1 MITPFY
7 IDDDVFKDEKLK
19 SSNAVHDL
27 FLYLWRNYGVLVLN
41 NEEEIN
47 VKIRENLQLIPIK
60 HRIKCTGQAAQDTFI

>member
-1 MITPFY
+1 MNVQQT
-7 IDDDVFKDEKLK
+7 
-19 SSNAVHDL
+19 
-27 FLYLWRNYGVLVLN
+27 LN